1 MQYSIDGHPPR
12 SAPGISR
19 IREHSR
25 NVSARLEK
33 MPPAQRLGG
42 RSNTFREI
50 GAVFA
55 DSRRGKADG
64 AASFF
69 FRLFNAASDVRG

>member
-1 MQYSIDGHPPR
+1 MTTPLHNTPC
-12 SAPGISR
+12 ISR

-25 NVSARLEK
+25 NVSARIEK
-33 MPPAQRLGG
+33 VPPAQRLGG
-42 RSNTFREI
+42 RSHTFREI

-55 DSRRGKADG
+55 DSRPGEADG

>member
-1 MQYSIDGHPPR
+1 MTTPLR

-19 IREHSR
+19 IRERSR
-25 NVSARLEK
+25 NALARVEK
-33 MPPAQRLGG
+33 ISSAQRLGR
-42 RSNTFREI
+42 RSRAFRES

-55 DSRRGKADG
+55 DSRRGKAEG

>member
-1 MQYSIDGHPPR
+1 M
-12 SAPGISR
+12 
-19 IREHSR
+19 
-25 NVSARLEK
+25 
-33 MPPAQRLGG
+33 
-42 RSNTFREI
+42 FREI

-55 DSRRGKADG
+55 DSRRGEADG

>member
-1 MQYSIDGHPPR
+1 MTALLHD
-12 SAPGISR
+12 APHFSR
-19 IREHSR
+19 IRERSR
-25 NVSARLEK
+25 NIFARAGK
-33 MPPAQRLGG
+33 TPSAQRLGG
-42 RSNTFREI
+42 RFWTFREI

-55 DSRRGKADG
+55 DSRRGEADG